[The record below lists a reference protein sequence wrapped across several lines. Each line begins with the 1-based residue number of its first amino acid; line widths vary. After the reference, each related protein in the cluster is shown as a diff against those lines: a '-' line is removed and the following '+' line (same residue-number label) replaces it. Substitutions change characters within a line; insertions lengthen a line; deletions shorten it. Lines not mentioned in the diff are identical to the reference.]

1 MNADLLTDVDQQPPY
16 VNPRAATSGGH
27 PNVHQ
32 DVPVCA
38 VLIAIFLIGAISNM
52 TIFQRNRRRGHRFFI
67 SWALFG
73 FSMARVATF
82 ILRLAVANRPTNVS
96 LAIAAGIFTNVGIL
110 ILYVILLLLA
120 LRIFRATHPHLGWNP
135 ILRKAIMASYYG
147 VAVALILVVAFT
159 VLTFY
164 TLDQGKRTA
173 ALWIQRVAI
182 LYLLLFNIAYLVL
195 FLLSVMLPPEQ
206 ESENFG
212 RYGSMRSKL
221 NILSLAG
228 FATLIIAGFRMGTI
242 WSPPQLASNPPWWDG
257 KVAFYL
263 ILFGLEVF
271 VLYFLT
277 FTRIDQRFWVPNGSS
292 KRCSY
297 SGTSGLDDLIGMKPW
312 AHDQDDASQHDRD
325 RNSLQSGRRV
335 EAAFDGY
342 VSRPS
347 TAKKDEGRV
356 SPVVEAVPPLQ
367 PGDKAPAKDE
377 PFPLKDTPEMKE
389 EV

>member
-1 MNADLLTDVDQQPPY
+1 MNVDVLTDVDQQPPY
-16 VNPRAATSGGH
+16 VNPKVATSGGH

-52 TIFQRNRRRGHRFFI
+52 TILQRNRRRGHKFFI
-67 SWALFG
+67 SGALFG
-73 FSMARVATF
+73 FSISRVTTF

-96 LAIAAGIFTNVGIL
+96 LAIAAGIFINVGIL
-110 ILYVILLLLA
+110 ILYVIVLLLA
-120 LRIFRATHPHLGWNP
+120 LRVLRATHPRLGWNP
-135 ILRKAIMASYYG
+135 ILRKATKVGYYG
-147 VAVALILVVAFT
+147 VAVALILVIAFR
-159 VLTFY
+159 VLSFY
-164 TLDQGKRTA
+164 TLDQGKQTA
-173 ALWIQRVAI
+173 TLWIQRVAI
-182 LYLLLFNIAYLVL
+182 LYLLLFNIAYLVF
-195 FLLSVMLPPEQ
+195 FLLSVMLPPAQ

-212 RYGSMRSKL
+212 KYGSMRSKL
-221 NILSLAG
+221 NIVSLAG
-228 FATLIIAGFRMGTI
+228 FVTLIIAGFRMGTT
-242 WSPPQLASNPPWWDG
+242 WSPPQPASNPPWWDG

-277 FTRIDQRFWVPNGSS
+277 FTRIDQRFWIPNGSG
-292 KRCSY
+292 KRCNY
-297 SGTSGLDDLIGMKPW
+297 SGTTGLDDSIGMKPW
-312 AHDQDDASQHDRD
+312 THDQDDASQHDRD
-325 RNSLQSGRRV
+325 RNSLQSRGRV

-356 SPVVEAVPPLQ
+356 SPVVEALPPLQ
-367 PGDKAPAKDE
+367 SGDKAPVKDE